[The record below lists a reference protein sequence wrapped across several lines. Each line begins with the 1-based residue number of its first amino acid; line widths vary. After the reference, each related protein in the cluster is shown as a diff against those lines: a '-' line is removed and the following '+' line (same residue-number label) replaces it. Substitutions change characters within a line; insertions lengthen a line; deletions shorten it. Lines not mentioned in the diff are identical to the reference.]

1 MSRVIQPS
9 VPARLLTILALGV
22 ALLPLGAPLASP
34 AADRMGLESTGTIR
48 VLVDYSAFRG
58 DSLASLVEVYI
69 QTFLDG
75 ITFVKASDGSVEAEI
90 GYDAFLIDPSG
101 RKAIRNWT
109 MPIGLGTAED
119 AVRPGLSLYDRLDLA
134 VKPGAYDLELEIHDL
149 NGTHEARVTLPIAAP
164 DYSTGETRLSDVQL
178 ARSITRP
185 TEAADLWTKNGYRVL
200 PNPSRKYGSAQPVL
214 HCYAEAY
221 GLRPVDEAG
230 EFCTVLYEVVDPEG
244 VSVYRN
250 GPFRIKR
257 AGSSAVLV
265 GEIETQ
271 HLPPGYYRL
280 TVSLEDTVTFDC
292 TKGPRSSTVF
302 VRAED
307 TPPGSQGGL
316 SAAESTAAEIELRF
330 VATPGE
336 VREFRDLNPV
346 GRALFVEK
354 FWAGKDPDTSTP
366 ENEARTEL
374 HARISVAQSKFPEV
388 GRAGLDTDRGRIYIK
403 HGPPSDITRLTGDRT
418 CMDHE
423 IWSYQK
429 EREYEFVFFDETG
442 SGVYRL
448 IHSNYPGEVSRPEW
462 IDIVCE
468 KEHSGDF

>member
-1 MSRVIQPS
+1 MSRTSLPS
-9 VPARLLTILALGV
+9 LPFGLLCISVLMV
-22 ALLPLGAPLASP
+22 ALLPLGASSASP
-34 AADRMGLESTGTIR
+34 PADRLGVESTGSIR
-48 VLVDYSAFRG
+48 VLADYCAFRG
-58 DSLASLVEVYI
+58 DSLASLVEVYL

-75 ITFVKASDGSVEAEI
+75 ITFVKGADGSVEAEL
-90 GYDAFLIDPSG
+90 GYDAFLVGSNG
-101 RKAIRNWT
+101 RTAIRNWT
-109 MPIGLGTAED
+109 MPVGLGTAED

-134 VKPGAYDLELEIHDL
+134 VKPGVYDLELQIRDL
-149 NGTHEARVTLPIAAP
+149 HGEREARLALPIAAP
-164 DYSTGETRLSDVQL
+164 DFSLIETRLSDVQL
-178 ARSITRP
+178 ARSVARSTDE
-185 TEAADLWTKNGYRVL
+185 TDLWTKNGYRVL

-221 GLRPVDEAG
+221 GLRAVSDAG

-244 VSVYRN
+244 KSVYRK

-271 HLPPGYYRL
+271 DLPPGFYRL
-280 TVSLEDTVTFDC
+280 TVSLEDTATFDC
-292 TKGPRSSTVF
+292 SKGPRSSAVF

-307 TPPGSQGGL
+307 TPSNAPAGL
-316 SAAESTAAEIELRF
+316 SAAESTAAEVELRF
-330 VATPGE
+330 VATPAE

-346 GRALFVEK
+346 GRALYLER

-366 ENEARTEL
+366 ENEARREL
-374 HARISVAQSKFPEV
+374 HARVSVAHKQFSEM
-388 GRAGLDTDRGRIYIK
+388 GRTGLDTDRGRIYIK
-403 HGPPSDITRLTGDRT
+403 HGPPSDITQLTGERT

-423 IWSYQK
+423 IWTYHK

-448 IHSNYPGEVSRPEW
+448 IHSNYPGEISRSEW

-468 KEHSGDF
+468 REHGGAF